1 MAAKRAADQEAD
13 QEADK
18 EADIDR
24 LRDRLLLASL
34 AHVPFD
40 GWSDAAIRAGA
51 ADAGLTPGE
60 ALNAFP
66 GGPVE
71 ALALFSDWADREM
84 LARLEALDLDSLK
97 VREKVAAGVRLRLEA
112 LAPHKEAVRRGL
124 AVLALPP
131 NAGRALKSL
140 HRTVDAIWTMAGDRA
155 TDYNYYTKRLL
166 LAGVLSSTTLFW
178 LNDRSE
184 DHAAS
189 WAFLERRIDE
199 VLKIGGSLGKSVKS
213 LLDLPDRLMAGRGP
227 RGFGGFGGFARR

>member
-1 MAAKRAADQEAD
+1 MSAKRAM
-13 QEADK
+13 
-18 EADIDR
+18 DIDKTR
-24 LRDRLLLASL
+24 ETLLLATL

-40 GWSDAAIRAGA
+40 GWSAAAVRAGA
-51 ADAGLTPGE
+51 KDAGLTPAE

-66 GGPVE
+66 AGATE

-84 LARLEALDLDSLK
+84 LARLDRIDLDALK
-97 VREKVAAGVRLRLEA
+97 VREKVAAGVRLRLEV

-124 AVLALPP
+124 SVLALPQ
-131 NAGRALKSL
+131 NAGQGLKSL

-184 DHAAS
+184 GHQAT
-189 WAFLERRIDE
+189 WGFLERRIGE
-199 VLKIGGSLGKSVKS
+199 VLKIGGSVGKTMKS
-213 LLDLPDRLMAGRGP
+213 LLDLPDRLMAARRP
-227 RGFGGFGGFARR
+227 RGFGGFARR

>member
-1 MAAKRAADQEAD
+1 MAARTTTI
-13 QEADK
+13 DK
-18 EADIDR
+18 TRET
-24 LRDRLLLASL
+24 LLLASL

-40 GWSDAAIRAGA
+40 GWSEAAIRAGA
-51 ADAGLTPGE
+51 ADAGLSPAE

-66 GGPVE
+66 AGPTE

-84 LARLEALDLDSLK
+84 LARLDKADLGAMK

-124 AVLALPP
+124 AVLALPA
-131 NAGRALKSL
+131 NAGQGLKSL

-166 LAGVLSSTTLFW
+166 LAGVLTSTTLYW

-184 DHAAS
+184 GHQAT

-199 VLKIGGSLGKSVKS
+199 VLKVGGSLGKTMKG
-213 LLDLPDRLMAGRGP
+213 LLDLPDRVMAARGP
-227 RGFGGFGGFARR
+227 RGFARR

>member
-1 MAAKRAADQEAD
+1 MPARRAADID
-13 QEADK
+13 SGIDSGIDK
-18 EADIDR
+18 
-24 LRDRLLLASL
+24 LRDRLLLATL

-51 ADAGLTPGE
+51 ADAGLTPAE

-66 GGPVE
+66 GGPAE
-71 ALALFSDWADREM
+71 ALALFSDWADRQM
-84 LARLEALDLDSLK
+84 LARLDKLDLDALK

-124 AVLALPP
+124 SVLALPP
-131 NAGRALKSL
+131 NSGQALKSL

-184 DHAAS
+184 DHAAT

-199 VLKIGGSLGKSVKS
+199 VLKIGGTLGKTVKS
-213 LLDLPDRLMAGRGP
+213 LLDLPDRLMAGRGL
-227 RGFGGFGGFARR
+227 RGFVRR

>member
-1 MAAKRAADQEAD
+1 MTAKRT
-13 QEADK
+13 
-18 EADIDR
+18 ADIER
-24 LRDRLLLASL
+24 TRKTLLLAML
-34 AHVPFD
+34 PHVPFD

-51 ADAGLTPGE
+51 ADAGLAPAE

-66 GGPVE
+66 GGPAE

-84 LARLEALDLDSLK
+84 LQRLAKLDLAALK
-97 VREKVAAGVRLRLEA
+97 VRERVAAGVRLRLEV

-124 AVLALPP
+124 SLLALPP
-131 NAGRALKSL
+131 NAGQGLKSL
-140 HRTVDAIWTMAGDRA
+140 HRTVDAIWTLAGDRS

-184 DHAAS
+184 GHQAT

-199 VLKIGGSLGKSVKS
+199 VLKVGGTLGKTMKG
-213 LLDLPDRLMAGRGP
+213 LLDLPDRLMAARRP
-227 RGFGGFGGFARR
+227 RGFARR